1 MRSVLRALAVAL
13 VLALGAHSVR
23 ADVPALTM
31 TGYQFRPANG
41 AHFSLGYTFTLSQ
54 PIVITALG
62 TMDFNG
68 TSIAA
73 AGSMPVALYYS
84 NATTP
89 NIGTTTDGVHFSGD
103 PVAGAS
109 VVVTK
114 TDPIMAPDGSAYV
127 SGDGF
132 RYHVL
137 PQPIALYATG
147 YELMAN
153 NNGTGYATNWTG
165 LTTVT
170 GMTAPIKSTY
180 SMTQPTDAI
189 YDINVLSGN
198 EGFGQAFVGPN
209 FLIAVPEPGA
219 LTLLAMASLGMI
231 RRR

>member
-1 MRSVLRALAVAL
+1 MRSVLCALAVAL
-13 VLALGAHSVR
+13 GVQSAQ

-31 TGYQFRPANG
+31 IGYQFRPANG
-41 AHFSLGYTFTLSQ
+41 ARFSLGYTFTLSQ

-68 TSIAA
+68 TSIAT
-73 AGSMPVALYYS
+73 AGSMPVSLYYS
-84 NATTP
+84 NATAP
-89 NIGTTTDGVHFSGD
+89 NFGTTTDGVHFSGD
-103 PVAGAS
+103 PVVGVSA
-109 VVVTK
+109 VVTK
-114 TDPIMAPDGSAYV
+114 NDPIMAPDGSAYV

-137 PQPIALYATG
+137 PQPVALYATG

-153 NNGTGYATNWTG
+153 NNGTGYATNWAG

-189 YDINVLSGN
+189 YDVNTLSGN

-219 LTLLAMASLGMI
+219 LSLLAMASLAMI